1 MFPMTV
7 SVTNPFALVNIES
20 IYLIFLISWENKGNC
35 PPTWYYIRIG
45 KSDYISTTKKLT
57 MAVSEV
63 IY

>member
-20 IYLIFLISWENKGNC
+20 IYLKFLISWENKGNC

-45 KSDYISTTKKLT
+45 KSDYILNQQIS
-57 MAVSEV
+57 
-63 IY
+63 

>member
-20 IYLIFLISWENKGNC
+20 IDLIFLISWENKG
-35 PPTWYYIRIG
+35 IRIE
-45 KSDYISTTKKLT
+45 STKKLT
-57 MAVSEV
+57 MAVSKV